1 MLQCKRV
8 GDDMALLAGVKDFF
22 GFDEARASRKELN
35 LLGAA
40 EAHILWKARLGHHI
54 EGNIREPLEHV
65 LVGQSG
71 FCQLGCWIS
80 GPELE
85 PFRELPE
92 FDQLKE
98 SHRQFHQF
106 GGLIVEK
113 LKAGE
118 RSAAREI
125 FRNEYNQ
132 ALRAII
138 QALTGINRHLHNG

>member
-1 MLQCKRV
+1 
-8 GDDMALLAGVKDFF
+8 MALMAGVKDFF
-22 GFDEARASRKELN
+22 GFDDVRASRNDLN

-71 FCQLGCWIS
+71 FCQLGCWIAGS
-80 GPELE
+80 ELE
-85 PFRELPE
+85 AFRDTPE
-92 FDQLKE
+92 FAQLE
-98 SHRQFHQF
+98 EAHRQFHQF

-118 RSAAREI
+118 RAVAREI

-132 ALRAII
+132 ALRTII
-138 QALTGINRHLHNG
+138 QALTGINRRLHAADA

>member
-1 MLQCKRV
+1 
-8 GDDMALLAGVKDFF
+8 MALLAGVKGFF
-22 GFDEARASRKELN
+22 GLDEGRALRKELN

-71 FCQLGCWIS
+71 FCQLGCWIN
-80 GPELE
+80 GAELE
-85 PFRELPE
+85 PFRDMPE
-92 FDQLKE
+92 FEQLKE
-98 SHRQFHQF
+98 AHRQFHQF
-106 GGLIVEK
+106 GGLIVER
-113 LKAGE
+113 LKAGD
-118 RSAAREI
+118 RAAAREI

-138 QALTGINRHLHNG
+138 QALTGINRQIQAG

>member
-1 MLQCKRV
+1 
-8 GDDMALLAGVKDFF
+8 MALLAGVKDFF
-22 GFDEARASRKELN
+22 GFDEARTSRKELN

-65 LVGQSG
+65 MVGQSG

-113 LKAGE
+113 LKSGE

-138 QALTGINRHLHNG
+138 QALTGINRHLHEG

>member
-1 MLQCKRV
+1 MEEA
-8 GDDMALLAGVKDFF
+8 MALLAGVKDFF
-22 GFDEARASRKELN
+22 GLNERRAVCNELN

-71 FCQLGCWIS
+71 FCQLGCWIN

-85 PFRELPE
+85 PFRDMPE
-92 FDQLKE
+92 FEQLKE
-98 SHRQFHQF
+98 AHRQFHQF
-106 GGLIVEK
+106 GGLIVDR
-113 LKAGE
+113 LKVGE

-138 QALTGINRHLHNG
+138 QALTGINRQIQEG

>member
-8 GDDMALLAGVKDFF
+8 EDDMALLAGVKDFF
-22 GFDEARASRKELN
+22 GFDEARASRRELN

-65 LVGQSG
+65 MVGQSG

-113 LKAGE
+113 LKSGE

-138 QALTGINRHLHNG
+138 QALTGINRHLHEG

>member
-1 MLQCKRV
+1 
-8 GDDMALLAGVKDFF
+8 MALLAGVKNIL
-22 GFDEARASRKELN
+22 GFDEKRVLRNGLN

-71 FCQLGCWIS
+71 FCQLGCWIN

-85 PFRELPE
+85 PFREMPE
-92 FDQLKE
+92 FEQLKE
-98 SHRQFHQF
+98 AHRQFHQF
-106 GGLIVEK
+106 GGLIVDK
-113 LKAGE
+113 LKVGE

-138 QALTGINRHLHNG
+138 QALTGINRQLQSN